1 MVNPHL
7 DNGTPWG
14 GSAPYERPMR
24 PERPPGQPSSGP
36 HTGYGGPGI
45 NTSQHEASHQG
56 YNPGQDPRPNIG
68 RDRMGIMSQ
77 PGGYGSDTYNALV
90 GGANRPQQG
99 GGFDRR
105 KWSSALG
112 HPEMAAVDPS
122 DWRTILKILQTGGD
136 PGTETQET
144 QTSYNV
150 GDTYPLEGGGGG
162 YGTRGPL
169 DRTPGNLPE
178 LQTIP
183 LDMQF
188 DQWGNPIG
196 GDDFGYFDDDFA
208 ALSGSG
214 GMNNEMLMAE
224 LTQDQKNY
232 MRNPLFSPGLESAP
246 SADEL
251 FNRVKDRE
259 DKGSWWPEMLGGRGP
274 QEPTTRDEFDE
285 YYNELKNSYYS

>member
-122 DWRTILKILQTGGD
+122 DWRTILKILEAGGD
-136 PGTETQET
+136 PGTETQT
-144 QTSYNV
+144 AYNP
-150 GDTYPLEGGGGG
+150 GDYDRPMGMGPGGWDSIGNRYGENYEDLE
-162 YGTRGPL
+162 
-169 DRTPGNLPE
+169 
-178 LQTIP
+178 TIP

-196 GDDFGYFDDDFA
+196 GDDYGYFDDDFA
-208 ALSGSG
+208 ALSGNG

-224 LTQDQKNY
+224 LSNKQGKFMESGLGNPNFYSNFPDYFDTVTGKGDWKQKLGWKDEATEQEVIDKLDQ
-232 MRNPLFSPGLESAP
+232 MMLERNQSLPWG
-246 SADEL
+246 
-251 FNRVKDRE
+251 
-259 DKGSWWPEMLGGRGP
+259 
-274 QEPTTRDEFDE
+274 TT
-285 YYNELKNSYYS
+285 

>member
-122 DWRTILKILQTGGD
+122 DWRTILKILEAGGD
-136 PGTETQET
+136 PGTETQT
-144 QTSYNV
+144 AYNP
-150 GDTYPLEGGGGG
+150 GDYDRPMGMGPGGWDSIGNRYGENYEDLE
-162 YGTRGPL
+162 
-169 DRTPGNLPE
+169 
-178 LQTIP
+178 TIP

-196 GDDFGYFDDDFA
+196 GDDYGYFGDTFA
-208 ALSGSG
+208 ARG
-214 GMNNEMLMAE
+214 GLMS
-224 LTQDQKNY
+224 L
-232 MRNPLFSPGLESAP
+232 R
-246 SADEL
+246 
-251 FNRVKDRE
+251 R
-259 DKGSWWPEMLGGRGP
+259 
-274 QEPTTRDEFDE
+274 
-285 YYNELKNSYYS
+285 

>member
-122 DWRTILKILQTGGD
+122 DWRTILKILEPVGD
-136 PGTETQET
+136 PGTETQT
-144 QTSYNV
+144 AYNP
-150 GDTYPLEGGGGG
+150 GDYDRPMGMGPGGWDSIGNRYGENYEDLE
-162 YGTRGPL
+162 
-169 DRTPGNLPE
+169 
-178 LQTIP
+178 TIP

-196 GDDFGYFDDDFA
+196 GDDYGYFDDDFA
-208 ALSGSG
+208 ALSGNG

-224 LTQDQKNY
+224 LSNKQGKFMESGLGNPNFYSNFPDYFDTVTGKGDWKQKLGWKDEATEQEVIDKLDQ
-232 MRNPLFSPGLESAP
+232 MMLERNQSLPWG
-246 SADEL
+246 
-251 FNRVKDRE
+251 
-259 DKGSWWPEMLGGRGP
+259 
-274 QEPTTRDEFDE
+274 TT
-285 YYNELKNSYYS
+285 